1 MDSAVWILFDE
12 KKTGT
17 LGRNFVKNA
26 FQKLAKLE
34 KSCWTWWYGIPFKGM
49 RKREIFFKDFWKP
62 SSGSNSWQK
71 RESNYER
78 NIHIFKMKNEA
89 VILRVEQGLA
99 LQGCRDH
106 GKPASYDDDG
116 SLKKV
121 HRGNFLAIINTFA
134 KLDTILKNHMEQG
147 SPNAKMLSWNIL
159 KDVVSCLEESVRD
172 RLKGDISESTYYKLI
187 ADEVTE
193 KYSNKDLLLIC
204 LRYLISV
211 NRERRTYETFFDSTH
226 VKERSIVQLIG
237 KSILEMLENNGIS
250 VSDCRAQAYNNVKDM
265 SSEVSGADAF
275 IKKQQML
282 LLKNLLQNT
291 LIVLVMISVL
301 QK

>member
-1 MDSAVWILFDE
+1 
-12 KKTGT
+12 
-17 LGRNFVKNA
+17 
-26 FQKLAKLE
+26 
-34 KSCWTWWYGIPFKGM
+34 
-49 RKREIFFKDFWKP
+49 
-62 SSGSNSWQK
+62 
-71 RESNYER
+71 
-78 NIHIFKMKNEA
+78 
-89 VILRVEQGLA
+89 
-99 LQGCRDH
+99 
-106 GKPASYDDDG
+106 
-116 SLKKV
+116 
-121 HRGNFLAIINTFA
+121 
-134 KLDTILKNHMEQG
+134 ME
-147 SPNAKMLSWNIL
+147 
-159 KDVVSCLEESVRD
+159 EFVRD

-204 LRYLISV
+204 LRYLIYV